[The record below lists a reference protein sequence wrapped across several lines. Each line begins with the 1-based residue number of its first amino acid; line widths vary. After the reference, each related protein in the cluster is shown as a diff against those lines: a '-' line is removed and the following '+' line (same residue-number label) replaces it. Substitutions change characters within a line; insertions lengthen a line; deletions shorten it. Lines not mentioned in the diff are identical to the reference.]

1 MKDIVWIGNDG
12 QDNSGASTLGLE
24 FNKILRVKS
33 LFKST
38 EFSKGEIS
46 TYRDLKDLKMLLD
59 ELKPKIILLYPG
71 STKKMDKV
79 KDFYELIFSYQ
90 LNTKI
95 ILIDCSRYGYLLGR
109 NSEKILKEF
118 DSIFKW
124 KFDYIW
130 HITDNGKEI
139 WSKYTNNYQVIDINL
154 HTLTDKEINNRENS
168 IVYIARYESFK
179 GVVKFIRS
187 LEKTNYNN
195 VEHPYVYLGN
205 DHETKALES
214 KGIVS
219 GVIYVVN
226 QFANSTSDK
235 TPREPYSMKYSV
247 SEPLTKNKINV
258 YPRYNFHE
266 KEEVF
271 RKVGVAICPTLARET
286 RKEIKNKVS
295 LFSNVTIEKDK
306 DDKYIEKNKSVW
318 LEAMEYVNYEFIDY
332 GIPVMFSRDYCLA
345 YDSTMIEE
353 FPELIYD
360 NLEACFTYCQ
370 NNYEDLLKVA
380 PKQKEWLRNK
390 LLDINKKVKE
400 ELEYILK
407 EED

>member
-1 MKDIVWIGNDG
+1 MEDIVWIGNDG

-24 FNKILRVKS
+24 FNKILGIKT
-33 LFKST
+33 LFKGT

-46 TYRDLKDLKMLLD
+46 IYRDLKDLKILLD

-109 NSEKILKEF
+109 NSEKILEEF
-118 DSIFKW
+118 DNIFKW

-130 HITDNGKEI
+130 HITDSGKEI
-139 WSKYTNNYQVIDINL
+139 WNKYTNNYKVIDINL
-154 HTLTDKEINNRENS
+154 HTLTDKEISNRENS
-168 IVYIARYESFK
+168 VGYIARYEAFK

-187 LEKTNYNN
+187 LEKTDYSN

-205 DHETKALES
+205 DHEVKALES

-226 QFANSTSDK
+226 QFAKSIKDK
-235 TPREPYSMKYSV
+235 TPKEPYSMKYSV
-247 SEPLTKNKINV
+247 SESIEKGKINV

-360 NLEACFTYCQ
+360 NLEDCFTYCQ

-407 EED
+407 GED